1 MRHVNSAP
9 LRHLIS
15 GMPMARTPMPTALT
29 EIAER
34 LRLSRE
40 ALGFSMTTMARLIGS
55 PTSTWHNYESG
66 IRRISLDQ
74 ALRLKARTGLTLEW
88 IYSGEI
94 ATLPPHLRDKIQTQ
108 LTKENKG

>member
-1 MRHVNSAP
+1 
-9 LRHLIS
+9 
-15 GMPMARTPMPTALT
+15 MPSALT

-40 ALGFSMTTMARLIGS
+40 ALGFSMTNMARLIGG

-88 IYSGEI
+88 VYTGDI
-94 ATLPPHLRDKIQTQ
+94 ATLPPHLQEKIQAQITR
-108 LTKENKG
+108 ENQA